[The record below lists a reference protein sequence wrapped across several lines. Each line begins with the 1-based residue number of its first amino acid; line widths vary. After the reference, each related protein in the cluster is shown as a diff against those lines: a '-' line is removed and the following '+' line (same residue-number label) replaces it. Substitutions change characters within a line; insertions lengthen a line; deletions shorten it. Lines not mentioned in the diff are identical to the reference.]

1 VELDEYVVPPFW
13 RLHGSHEVVALPS
26 PAAGAALTYTVPGA
40 VQQTPLSIVFTY
52 TASGNAANRFPS
64 VAFLDWSGNP
74 FFEAQSPFKLI
85 ATNVAV
91 VSFAVDIAQFGADS
105 AAALGSPIPAL
116 RLGDGL
122 RVQLSATGIDV
133 ADTITLARMFVHQ
146 FDVRPDLD

>member
-1 VELDEYVVPPFW
+1 MELDEYTVPPFY

-52 TASGNAANRFPS
+52 TASANAANRFPS
-64 VAFLDWSGNP
+64 VQYLDWAGIP

-105 AAALGSPIPAL
+105 ATVMGSPIPAL

-122 RVQLSATGIDV
+122 RVKIGATGIDV
-133 ADTITLARMFVHQ
+133 ADTITLGRMFVQ
-146 FDVRPDLD
+146 QYDVRPDNG

>member
-1 VELDEYVVPPFW
+1 MEVAEHYGPSFYQ
-13 RLHGSHEVVALPS
+13 LHGSHEVVALGS
-26 PAAGAALTYTVPGA
+26 PAAGSALTYTIPGA

-52 TASGNAANRFPS
+52 TASGNAANRFPR
-64 VAFLDWSGNP
+64 VRYLDWSGNP

-85 ATNVAV
+85 ATNAAV

-105 AAALGSPIPAL
+105 AATMGGPIPAL

-122 RVQLSATGIDV
+122 RVEISATGIDV

-146 FDVRPDLD
+146 YDVRPDDG